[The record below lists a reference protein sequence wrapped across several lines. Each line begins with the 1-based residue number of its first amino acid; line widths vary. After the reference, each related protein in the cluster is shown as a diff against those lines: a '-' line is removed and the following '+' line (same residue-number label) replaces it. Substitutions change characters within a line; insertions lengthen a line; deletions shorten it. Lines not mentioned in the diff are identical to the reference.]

1 MKKVTMQNVKLIQ
14 EILSDTDFHY
24 GMALAVK
31 KLVDDASKK
40 LNVDKEVIVTV
51 CAQEVFNESVDN
63 RFGENTHNNPLISP
77 LWTVV
82 LNAYDNLPQISSA
95 FDKFKT
101 ADVSIAEKR

>member
-1 MKKVTMQNVKLIQ
+1 MTAQNVSMIQ

-51 CAQEVFNESVDN
+51 CAQEVFNESIDN
-63 RFGENTHNNPLISP
+63 RFGENTHNNPLIAP

-82 LNAYDNLPQISSA
+82 LNAYDNLPQMSSA

-101 ADVSIAEKR
+101 VDVSIAEKR

>member
-14 EILSDTDFHY
+14 EILSDTDFNY

-31 KLVDDASKK
+31 ELVDDASKK

-101 ADVSIAEKR
+101 VDVSIAEKR

>member
-1 MKKVTMQNVKLIQ
+1 MTVQNVKLIQ

-31 KLVDDASKK
+31 ELVDDASKN
-40 LNVDKEVIVTV
+40 LNIDVDKEIIVTV

-63 RFGENTHNNPLISP
+63 RFGENTHDNPLIAP